1 MSRAA
6 RPKSLVGVVTSNKMQ
21 KTITVEVVRQVL
33 HPKYHKYLR
42 RRSRFKAHDE
52 KNAAQIGDTVRIV
65 PTRPLSKEKSFRLIE
80 IVSQGHK
87 TT

>member
-42 RRSRFKAHDE
+42 RRSKFKAHDE

-65 PTRPLSKEKSFRLIE
+65 PARPLSKEKSFRLIE
-80 IVSQGHK
+80 IVSQGH
-87 TT
+87 TTT